1 MTNEKRLI
9 VRSVRLTQTINK
21 KLEQIAA
28 FEDRTIS
35 KTIQRLLDKA
45 VWQYHQNLSLANPDF
60 IRFVEKWDKV
70 DHYEELYEYE
80 FENADNTEKEDKT
93 PE

>member
-1 MTNEKRLI
+1 MINEKRLI

-45 VWQYHQNLSLANPDF
+45 VFEYHKNLSIANSDF
-60 IRFVEKWDKV
+60 ENFIEKWDKV
-70 DHYEELYEYE
+70 NKYEELYD
-80 FENADNTEKEDKT
+80 FQNTSKQIDKIQ